1 MFKGYKPFNG
11 NGVNTENTD
20 PIKKNAKPEGV
31 MTTGGQFG
39 NVKDRNLSPQYEK
52 QNKKDLL
59 ASNLDMA
66 KKRLDAGQLNPFQ
79 YNQRVDALNSK
90 YKTFDYE

>member
-66 KKRLDAGQLNPFQ
+66 KKRFDKGQLNESA
-79 YNQRVDALNSK
+79 YNQRVSK
-90 YKTFDYE
+90 LKDVYKTYE